1 MDNDLLNKVQR
12 LAFQPTFSC
21 SKSTIE
27 QWNSEAKYEICSK
40 LTIKVSERRQ
50 YCCTGADANVLL
62 MLSLKNWNKY
72 IPKQFGYRFWL
83 NSVSFKKNLKY
94 TYLFTKLGEKH
105 KAYYR

>member
-21 SKSTIE
+21 SKLTIE
-27 QWNSEAKYEICSK
+27 QWDSGAKYEICSK

-50 YCCTGADANVLL
+50 YCCTGTDANVLL

-72 IPKQFGYRFWL
+72 IPVQFGYRFWL
-83 NSVSFKKNLKY
+83 NSVSFKKKS
-94 TYLFTKLGEKH
+94 
-105 KAYYR
+105 